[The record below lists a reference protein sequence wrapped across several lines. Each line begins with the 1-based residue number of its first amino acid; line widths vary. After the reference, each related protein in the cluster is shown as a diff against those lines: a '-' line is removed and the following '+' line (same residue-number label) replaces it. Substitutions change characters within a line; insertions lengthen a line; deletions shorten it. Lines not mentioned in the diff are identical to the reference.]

1 MLRPHRLLT
10 TVLAGALILLAV
22 AGCTP
27 TEPPRLPDGV
37 TADVLQRRTDIAAGM
52 LAISVTNGSDAP
64 FTLTRAEYRAPRFA
78 KAMIWDD
85 GERTLAPGRTLDLR
99 IAPSTLACATA
110 DGPGAVVLEFTTD
123 DGRHATAE
131 VVPGDPFEL
140 FPRFTDEGCASD
152 AVAAIAD
159 LDLDRVEGDGLPRH
173 PADAVITIV
182 PTGGDGSFT
191 LDRVRGT
198 PLIRMW
204 DGAAS
209 VDLYPLAVEVAG
221 DDAPSEVRVP
231 IVPVRCDPHALAD
244 DKVGA
249 NLPLD
254 VTVDGTSIRVVPV
267 IADEFRAAIHAFV
280 TAYCA

>member
-1 MLRPHRLLT
+1 MSRPHRLLM
-10 TVLAGALILLAV
+10 TVAAGALVLLA
-22 AGCTP
+22 ASGCAP
-27 TEPPRLPDGV
+27 SAPPRLPDGV
-37 TADVLQRRTDIAAGM
+37 TADVLQRRTDIADGK

-64 FTLTRAEYRAPRFA
+64 FTLARAEYRAPRFA
-78 KAMIWDD
+78 TAMTWDD

-99 IAPSTLACATA
+99 IVPTALACNAA
-110 DGPGAVVLEFTTD
+110 DGPGVVVLEFTTD
-123 DGRHATAE
+123 DGRPGTADL
-131 VVPGDPFEL
+131 VPGDPFEL
-140 FPRFTDEGCASD
+140 FPRFTDEGCATE

-159 LDLDRVEGDGLPRH
+159 LDLARVEGDGLPRH

-182 PTGGDGSFT
+182 PTGAGGSFT

-204 DGAAS
+204 DGAES
-209 VDLYPLAVEVAG
+209 VELLPLAVAVHGE
-221 DDAPSEVRVP
+221 DAPSEVRVP

-254 VTVDGTSIRVVPV
+254 VTVGGTSIRIVPV
-267 IADEFRAAIHAFV
+267 IADDFRAAIHAFV